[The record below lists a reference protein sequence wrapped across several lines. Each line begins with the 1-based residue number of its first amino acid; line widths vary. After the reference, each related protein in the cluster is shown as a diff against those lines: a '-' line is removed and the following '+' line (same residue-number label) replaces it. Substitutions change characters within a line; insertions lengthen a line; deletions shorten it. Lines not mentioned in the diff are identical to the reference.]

1 MTELVG
7 SFDRYH
13 VVRRI
18 GAGGMGVVYEVE
30 DLDRSQ
36 KVALKTIASP
46 DVEKVYRL
54 KREFRALADLSHPN
68 LVALYELV
76 VADESCFFTME
87 LLDGVDLLGHLWARP
102 ADDLLAMAST
112 AHTPIPLLGSIPS
125 LQGGHSI
132 EVPLGPRGPCPCDL
146 GKLRAALPQLGL
158 GLHALHAAGKIHR
171 DVKPSNIQVTTDGRV
186 VLLDFGLVAELEHR
200 HGSEEVVGTVAYMAP
215 EQCAGDTALTPAADW
230 YALGVVL
237 FQALTGRLPF
247 EGSPMRVLFEKQTE
261 PAKRPSQLALDIPP
275 DLDELCAQLLERDPA
290 DRPSGHELLRR
301 LGVADSERISTP
313 TVSIS
318 RDGGFLGRDGELAAL
333 GRALE
338 PLSRGRASVAVV
350 RAPSGLGKTALVS
363 RFLERVRATHA
374 DALILRGRCLDRE
387 DVPYKAIDQL
397 IDELSDWWL
406 ARPREEAKAL
416 LPRDARFLP
425 MLFPV
430 LDRVPAIADAP
441 HTRAV
446 ADPQA
451 RRTQAFDAL
460 RETLQR
466 LGDRHTV
473 VLFLDDMQW
482 VDRDT
487 TALLADIMRAPDPPA
502 VLLVLATR
510 TESSEPVL
518 ELVHRMAA
526 EQTVIDMPPLP
537 QHVALSIAAA
547 NLGDGHAEL
556 AHKLV
561 READGNP
568 LFLVELTRYVQAR
581 SVDEIAGKGLDA
593 MLTERIDSLGDAG
606 RLVAEIVA
614 VAGEPISRRLLAAV
628 TEVPSAELS
637 RLLSQLRAQRIVRMA
652 GSRAEDTIETHHER
666 IRRTLLGQVRGER
679 RARHHRSLATAL
691 SGTGTAEQLARHW
704 YGAGD
709 LDHAAGHARRA
720 GDEARARLD
729 FDRSA
734 RWYAIAL
741 EGAQWTEPER
751 RELRTQ
757 LADALADAGRP
768 REAADQFLVAAEGA
782 DSATAL
788 ELRRRA
794 SGSLLQSGYVA
805 EGLELT
811 RKVLAGVGL
820 AMAKTPMRALV
831 SMLLRRAWLRIR
843 GLGFAPRSLAEIS
856 QAELTRVDV
865 CEGVSFGLAMVDTFR
880 GMDFGTRFLL
890 GALRLGERWRVSRA
904 IALETDFLAATA
916 KQRRAVKLLRTL
928 EEMTETI
935 DEVAA
940 PSQLM
945 TTRGFV
951 ELFVHNRFRAAL
963 AQFDDAIARY
973 RAVVGR
979 AGFELDTVSMFRCF
993 ALYYLGEL
1001 GELSRVVPAMAE
1013 AAKRGGNRYTAVTL
1027 HCAFPTA
1034 WLAHAEP
1041 DAIEAELD
1049 AALGSWT
1056 SVDGAY
1062 QLQHLLAL
1070 ASRIDLALYRGQPE
1084 RVTGRIATELRLIR
1098 RSLVDRPPMQGMLLR
1113 LALVRH
1119 AVACANHAPPGSSRK
1134 REALAQARA
1143 HMRTLRGRVPL
1154 VGHCATMCAGLI
1166 AEAAGHADQ
1175 AISHYRTALTGLEQA
1190 DAHLFVHAARYR
1202 VGRLIGGDEGRML
1215 CDEVRAWLVREGV
1228 REPDRMVQMMLPA
1241 PSEGAS

>member
-1 MTELVG
+1 MTELSS

-18 GAGGMGVVYEVE
+18 GAGGMGVVYEAE

-36 KVALKTIASP
+36 KVALKTIANP

-76 VADESCFFTME
+76 VGEQSCFFTME
-87 LLDGVDLLGHLWARP
+87 LLDGVDLLQHLWVRQV
-102 ADDLLAMAST
+102 DDALAHAST
-112 AHTPIPLLGSIPS
+112 VHTPMPMR
-125 LQGGHSI
+125 GGHR
-132 EVPLGPRGPCPCDL
+132 ELPPLGASVATPDGPRQPTPCDIAR
-146 GKLRAALPQLGL
+146 LRAALPQLGL
-158 GLHALHAAGKIHR
+158 GLHALHGAGKIHR
-171 DVKPSNIQVTTDGRV
+171 DVKPSNIQVTSGGRV
-186 VLLDFGLVAELEHR
+186 VLLDFGLVAELER
-200 HGSEEVVGTVAYMAP
+200 RQSNEEVVGTVAYMAP
-215 EQCAGDTALTPAADW
+215 EQCAGDIALTPAADW
-230 YALGVVL
+230 YALGVVV

-261 PAKRPSQLALDIPP
+261 AVKRPSQLVTDVPP
-275 DLDELCAQLLERDPA
+275 DLDELCVQLLERDPA
-290 DRPSGHELLRR
+290 DRPSGHLLLRR
-301 LGVADSERISTP
+301 LGVSQTERISTP

-318 RDGGFLGRDGELAAL
+318 RDSGFQGRDRELAVL
-333 GRALE
+333 EQALE
-338 PLSRGRASVAVV
+338 PLERGRASVAVL
-350 RAPSGLGKTALVS
+350 RSPSGLGKTALIN
-363 RFLERVRATHA
+363 RFLERVRALHP
-374 DALILRGRCLDRE
+374 DAVILRGRCLDRE
-387 DVPYKAIDQL
+387 NVPYKAIDHV

-406 ARPREEAKAL
+406 ARPVEEAKAL

-430 LDRVPAIADAP
+430 LDRVPSIADAP
-441 HTRAV
+441 HTRTV

-451 RRTQAFDAL
+451 RRTQAFEAL

-473 VLFLDDMQW
+473 ALVLDDMQW

-487 TALLADIMRAPDPPA
+487 TALLADLMRAPDPPA

-510 TESSEPVL
+510 IESSGPVL

-526 EQTVIDMPPLP
+526 EQTVIDLGPLAEDA
-537 QHVALSIAAA
+537 ALAIALV

-556 AHKLV
+556 ANKLV

-568 LFLVELTRYVQAR
+568 LFLVELTRYVQGR
-581 SVDEIAGKGLDA
+581 DLDDIAGKGLDA
-593 MLTERIDSLGDAG
+593 MLAERIDSLGDAG
-606 RLVAEIVA
+606 GLVAELVA
-614 VAGEPISRRLLAAV
+614 IAGEPLTRKLLAEVSA
-628 TEVPSAELS
+628 VPSADLS
-637 RLLSQLRAQRIVRMA
+637 RLLAQLRAQRVVRMS
-652 GSRAEDTIETHHER
+652 GSRVDDTIECHHER
-666 IRRTLLGQVRGER
+666 VRGAILRQVSTER
-679 RARHHRSLATAL
+679 RARHHRALATAL

-741 EGAQWTEPER
+741 EGKQWTEAER
-751 RELRTQ
+751 RALRTQ

-782 DSATAL
+782 DDSTAL

-794 SGSLLQSGYVA
+794 SGSLLQSGYVT

-820 AMAKTPMRALV
+820 AMAKTPLRALM

-843 GLGFAPRSLAEIS
+843 GLGFRSRSLAEIS

-890 GALRLGERWRVSRA
+890 LALRLGERWRVSRA

-916 KQRRAVKLLRTL
+916 KTRRAVKLLESL
-928 EEMTETI
+928 EEMTKSLEQ
-935 DEVAA
+935 VAA

-951 ELFVHNRFRAAL
+951 DFFVHNRFRDAVAH
-963 AQFDDAIARY
+963 FDEAIASF

-979 AGFELDTVSMFRCF
+979 AGFELDTVNMFRCF
-993 ALYYLGEL
+993 SLYYLGEL

-1013 AAKRGGNRYTAVTL
+1013 AAKRGGNRYTSVTL
-1027 HCAFPTA
+1027 QCAFPIA
-1034 WLAHAEP
+1034 WLAHEDP
-1041 DAIEAELD
+1041 ETIEADLD
-1049 AALGSWT
+1049 AALTSWT
-1056 SVDGAY
+1056 TVDGGY
-1062 QLQHLLAL
+1062 QLQHMLAL
-1070 ASRIDLALYRGQPE
+1070 SSRIDLALYRGSPE
-1084 RVTGRIATELRLIR
+1084 AVTPRILADLKPIR
-1098 RSLVDRPPMQGMLLR
+1098 RSLVDRPPLTGLLLR
-1113 LALVRH
+1113 FALVRH
-1119 AVACANHAPPGSSRK
+1119 AIACVYAAPDGSSRR
-1134 REALAQARA
+1134 REALALARA
-1143 HMRTLRGRVPL
+1143 RIRTLRGNVPL
-1154 VGHCATMCAGLI
+1154 VGHCALVCEGML
-1166 AEAAGHADQ
+1166 AEASGNGEQ
-1175 AISHYRTALTGLEQA
+1175 AVALYRRALTGLESA
-1190 DAHLFVHAARYR
+1190 DALLFVQGARYR
-1202 VGRLIGGDEGRML
+1202 VGRLIGGDEGTAL
-1215 CDEVRAWLVREGV
+1215 CGDVRSWLVREGV
-1228 REPDRMVQMMLPA
+1228 RDPDRMLNMMLPG
-1241 PSEGAS
+1241 PHD

>member
-1 MTELVG
+1 MPELVG
-7 SFDRYH
+7 SFDRYQ

-36 KVALKTIASP
+36 KVALKTIANP

-76 VADESCFFTME
+76 VAAESCFFTME
-87 LLDGVDLLGHLWARP
+87 LLDGVDLLSHVGSRP
-102 ADDLLAMAST
+102 SNEAIAMAST
-112 AHTPIPLLGSIPS
+112 AHTPIPKISSLPSSLMGS
-125 LQGGHSI
+125 SI
-132 EVPLGPRGPCPCDL
+132 EVPLGPRVPTPCNIDR
-146 GKLRAALPQLGL
+146 LRAALPQLGL
-158 GLHALHAAGKIHR
+158 GLHALHVAGKIHR
-171 DVKPSNIQVTTDGRV
+171 DVKPSNIQVTSRDRV
-186 VLLDFGLVAELEHR
+186 VLLDFGLVAELER
-200 HGSEEVVGTVAYMAP
+200 KHGNEEVVGTVAYMAP
-215 EQCAGDTALTPAADW
+215 EQCAADVGLTPAADW

-247 EGSPMRVLFEKQTE
+247 EGPPMRVLLDKQTE
-261 PAKRPSQLALDIPP
+261 PAIRPSQIASDIPP
-275 DLDELCAQLLERDPA
+275 DLEELCMQLLERDPA
-290 DRPSGHELLRR
+290 DRPSGPALLRR
-301 LGVADSERISTP
+301 LGVVDSDRISSP
-313 TVSIS
+313 QMSIS
-318 RDGGFLGRDGELAAL
+318 REGGFTGRDDELAKLEQAL
-333 GRALE
+333 A
-338 PLSRGRASVAVV
+338 PLARGRASVALL
-350 RAPSGLGKTALVS
+350 RSPSGLGKTALAA

-374 DALILRGRCLDRE
+374 DALVFRGRCLDRE
-387 DVPYKAIDQL
+387 DVPYKAIDHL
-397 IDELSDWWL
+397 IDELSDWWRV
-406 ARPREEAKAL
+406 RPREEAEAV
-416 LPRDARFLP
+416 LPRDACFLP

-430 LDRVPAIADAP
+430 LDRVPSVADAP
-441 HTRAV
+441 RSRV
-446 ADPQA
+446 IADPQA

-460 RETLQR
+460 RETMQR
-466 LGDRHTV
+466 LADRYTV

-510 TESSEPVL
+510 VDGSAPVM

-526 EQTVIDMPPLP
+526 EQTVIDIPPLP
-537 QHVALSIAAA
+537 REAALTVATAY
-547 NLGDGHAEL
+547 LGEGNPDLAE
-556 AHKLV
+556 KLV

-568 LFLVELTRYVQAR
+568 LFLVELTRYVQGR
-581 SVDEIAGKGLDA
+581 DLLDIAGKGLDA
-593 MLTERIDSLGDAG
+593 MLSERIDSLGDEG
-606 RLVAEIVA
+606 RLIAEIVA
-614 VAGEPISRRLLAAV
+614 VAGEPIPRKLLASV
-628 TEVPSAELS
+628 TKVASAELS
-637 RLLSQLRAQRIVRMA
+637 RLLSQLRAQRIVRVS
-652 GSRAEDTIETHHER
+652 GSRADDTIETHHER
-666 IRRTLLGQVRGER
+666 VRRAVLRSVPAER
-679 RARHHRSLATAL
+679 RSRHHRSLATGL
-691 SGTGTAEQLARHW
+691 SGSGTAEQLARHW

-709 LDHAAGHARRA
+709 VDHAAGHARRA

-741 EGAQWTEPER
+741 EGKQWTETER
-751 RELRTQ
+751 RTLRTQ

-768 REAADQFLVAAEGA
+768 RDAADQFLVAAEGA
-782 DSATAL
+782 DDATAL

-794 SGSLLQSGYVA
+794 SGSLLQSGYVN

-820 AMAKTPMRALV
+820 KMAKTPLRALL
-831 SMLLRRAWLRIR
+831 SMLVKRAWLRIR
-843 GLGFAPRSLAEIS
+843 GLGFRPRSLSEIS

-890 GALRLGERWRVSRA
+890 SALRLGERWRVSRA

-916 KQRRAVKLLRTL
+916 KSRRAVKQLARLD
-928 EEMTETI
+928 EMTKSL
-935 DEVAA
+935 DQAAA

-951 ELFVHNRFRAAL
+951 DFFIHNRFRAAL
-963 AQFDDAIARY
+963 AHFNEAIASF

-1013 AAKRGGNRYTAVTL
+1013 AATRGGNRYTAVTL

-1034 WLAHAEP
+1034 WLAHSDP
-1041 DAIEAELD
+1041 DAIEASLD

-1056 SVDGAY
+1056 SVDGGY

-1070 ASRIDLALYRGQPE
+1070 SSRIDLALYRGDPE
-1084 RVTGRIATELRLIR
+1084 RVTARIASDWKPIR
-1098 RSLVDRPPMQGMLLR
+1098 RSLVDRPPMQGLLLR
-1113 LALVRH
+1113 FAVLRH
-1119 AVACANHAPPGSSRK
+1119 AVACANFAPAGSTRR
-1134 REALAQARA
+1134 REALAQARGHLRA
-1143 HMRTLRGRVPL
+1143 LRGNLPL
-1154 VGHCATMCAGLI
+1154 RGLCATVCEGLI
-1166 AEAAGHADQ
+1166 AEASDDPKT
-1175 AISHYRTALTGLEQA
+1175 AIELYRNAVSGLERA
-1190 DAHLFVHAARYR
+1190 EAYFLVYAVRYR
-1202 VGRLIGGDEGRML
+1202 VGCLAGGDEGAKL
-1215 CDEVRAWLVREGV
+1215 CGEALAWLEREGV
-1228 REPDRMVQMMLPA
+1228 REPERMLDMMLPA
-1241 PSEGAS
+1241 PRKA

>member
-1 MTELVG
+1 
-7 SFDRYH
+7 
-13 VVRRI
+13 
-18 GAGGMGVVYEVE
+18 
-30 DLDRSQ
+30 
-36 KVALKTIASP
+36 
-46 DVEKVYRL
+46 
-54 KREFRALADLSHPN
+54 
-68 LVALYELV
+68 
-76 VADESCFFTME
+76 
-87 LLDGVDLLGHLWARP
+87 
-102 ADDLLAMAST
+102 
-112 AHTPIPLLGSIPS
+112 
-125 LQGGHSI
+125 
-132 EVPLGPRGPCPCDL
+132 
-146 GKLRAALPQLGL
+146 
-158 GLHALHAAGKIHR
+158 
-171 DVKPSNIQVTTDGRV
+171 
-186 VLLDFGLVAELEHR
+186 
-200 HGSEEVVGTVAYMAP
+200 
-215 EQCAGDTALTPAADW
+215 
-230 YALGVVL
+230 
-237 FQALTGRLPF
+237 
-247 EGSPMRVLFEKQTE
+247 MRVLFEKQTE

>member
-1 MTELVG
+1 MPELVG
-7 SFDRYH
+7 SFDRYQ

-76 VADESCFFTME
+76 VAEESCFFTME
-87 LLDGVDLLGHLWARP
+87 LLDGVDLMTHLWARQSKESIEM
-102 ADDLLAMAST
+102 LST
-112 AHTPIPLLGSIPS
+112 AHTPVPLVGGLPMGV
-125 LQGGHSI
+125 QGKSI
-132 EVPLGPRGPCPCDL
+132 EVPLGPRQPTPCDIQR
-146 GKLRAALPQLGL
+146 LRAALPQLGL

-171 DVKPSNIQVTTDGRV
+171 DVKPSNIQVTSGDRV
-186 VLLDFGLVAELEHR
+186 VLLDFGLVAELERR
-200 HGSEEVVGTVAYMAP
+200 HGLEEVVGTVAYMAP
-215 EQCAGDTALTPAADW
+215 EQCAGDVALTPAADW

-247 EGSPMRVLFEKQTE
+247 EGPPMRVLMAKQTDT
-261 PAKRPSQLALDIPP
+261 ALRASQLASNIPE
-275 DLDELCAQLLERDPA
+275 DLDELCAQLLEREPGE
-290 DRPSGHELLRR
+290 RPSGSALLRK
-301 LGVADSERISTP
+301 LGVSNSDRISTP
-313 TVSIS
+313 AISIT
-318 RDGGFLGRDGELAAL
+318 REGGFTGRDAELA
-333 GRALE
+333 RLE
-338 PLSRGRASVAVV
+338 QTLAPLERGRASVVVV
-350 RAPSGLGKTALVS
+350 RSPSGMGKTALVA
-363 RFLERVRATHA
+363 RFLERVSATHSN
-374 DALILRGRCLDRE
+374 ALILRGRCLDRE
-387 DVPYKAIDQL
+387 DVPYKAIDHL

-406 ARPREEAKAL
+406 ARPREEAQAV
-416 LPRDARFLP
+416 LPRDACFLP

-430 LDRVPAIADAP
+430 LDRVPSIADAP
-441 HTRAV
+441 RTRQV

-460 RETLQR
+460 RETFQR
-466 LGDRHTV
+466 LSDRHTV

-482 VDRDT
+482 VDADT

-510 TESSEPVL
+510 VEGSEPVL

-526 EQTVIDMPPLP
+526 EQTVLDVPALP
-537 QHVALSIAAA
+537 QEAAFAIAAA
-547 NLGDGHAEL
+547 HLGEGHGEL
-556 AHKLV
+556 VHKLV

-568 LFLVELTRYVQAR
+568 LFLVELTRYVQGR
-581 SVDEIAGKGLDA
+581 SLDEIAGKGLDA
-593 MLTERIDSLGDAG
+593 MLSERIDSLGDAG

-614 VAGEPISRRLLAAV
+614 VTGEPLTRKLLASV
-628 TEVPSAELS
+628 TAVPSAELS
-637 RLLSQLRAQRIVRMA
+637 RLLSQLRAQRIVRMS

-666 IRRTLLGQVRGER
+666 IRRAVLSRVPPDR
-679 RARHHRSLATAL
+679 RARHHRALATGL
-691 SGTGTAEQLARHW
+691 SGSGTAEQLARHW

-729 FDRSA
+729 FDRSS

-741 EGAQWTEPER
+741 EGKQWSETDR
-751 RELRTQ
+751 RVLRTQ

-782 DSATAL
+782 DDSTAL

-794 SGSLLQSGYVA
+794 SGSLLQSGYVN

-820 AMAKTPMRALV
+820 AMAKTPLRALF
-831 SMLLRRAWLRIR
+831 SMLMRRAWLRIR
-843 GLGFAPRSLAEIS
+843 GLGFRPRSLSEIS
-856 QAELTRVDV
+856 QLELTRVDV

-890 GALRLGERWRVSRA
+890 SALRLGERWRVSRA

-916 KQRRAVKLLRTL
+916 KTRRAVNLLDRL
-928 EEMTETI
+928 EEMSKTL
-935 DEVAA
+935 DQVAA
-940 PSQLM
+940 PAQLF
-945 TTRGFV
+945 TTRGFINF
-951 ELFVHNRFRAAL
+951 FVHNRFRTAL
-963 AQFDDAIARY
+963 EHFDEAISSF

-993 ALYYLGEL
+993 TLYYLGEL

-1027 HCAFPTA
+1027 HCAFPSA
-1034 WLAHAEP
+1034 WLAHSEP

-1049 AALGSWT
+1049 AALGSWS
-1056 SVDGAY
+1056 SVDGGY
-1062 QLQHLLAL
+1062 QLQHMLAL
-1070 ASRIDLALYRGQPE
+1070 SSRIDLALYRGDPE
-1084 RVTGRIATELRLIR
+1084 RVTARAASDWKPIR

-1113 LALVRH
+1113 FALVRH
-1119 AVACANHAPPGSSRK
+1119 AVACANQAAPGSSRYK
-1134 REALAQARA
+1134 EALSQARKHTRA
-1143 HMRTLRGRVPL
+1143 LRGSLPL
-1154 VGHCATMCAGLI
+1154 LGHCANICDGLI
-1166 AEAAGHADQ
+1166 AEATGDPEGAVRL
-1175 AISHYRTALTGLEQA
+1175 YRAALDGL
-1190 DAHLFVHAARYR
+1190 DDVNAHTFAHAARYR
-1202 VGRLIGGDEGRML
+1202 VGKIIGGDEGAAL
-1215 CDEVRAWLVREGV
+1215 CSAVDAWLAREGV
-1228 REPDRMVQMMLPA
+1228 RDPDRMLAMMLPA
-1241 PSEGAS
+1241 PRKD